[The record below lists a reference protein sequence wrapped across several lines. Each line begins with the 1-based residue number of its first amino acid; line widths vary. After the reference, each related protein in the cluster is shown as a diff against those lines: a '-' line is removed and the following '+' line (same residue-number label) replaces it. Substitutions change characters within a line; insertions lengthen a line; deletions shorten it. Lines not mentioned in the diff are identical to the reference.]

1 MNYVLSEWTLGVGL
15 EEWKSLKE
23 KKTKNKQTKI
33 KSRKRKQ
40 KNKNPNKTS
49 GLDSFHLLRM
59 EEYQGKIARLLKGQY
74 KIIQLKKKKV
84 VCSTAAY

>member
-1 MNYVLSEWTLGVGL
+1 MNTGCGIGRV
-15 EEWKSLKE
+15 
-23 KKTKNKQTKI
+23 KKPEGKKKNKQRKI
-33 KSRKRKQ
+33 KSRKKRKQ

-74 KIIQLKKKKV
+74 KIIQLKKV